1 MNSILVL
8 KTYRYNGMWVFDDDR
23 VGLVREALIAGCPEI
38 LEALHAEHKIND
50 PDNGFNLIFSPT
62 PFPGYQCKGEW
73 VKADEEFGGNW
84 YRAKLPNGNLQD
96 AWLCPALYKYFPE
109 APKELYIRVESIQ
122 PPSHILSVLQR
133 AVLQQG

>member
-8 KTYRYNGMWVFDDDR
+8 TTYRYNGLWVFDDDR

-38 LEALHAEHKIND
+38 LEALHAEYKIND

-62 PFPGYQCKGEW
+62 PFPGQQCKGEW

-84 YRAKLPNGNLQD
+84 YRATLPNGKLQD

-109 APKELYIRVESIQ
+109 APKELYIRVESL
-122 PPSHILSVLQR
+122 PAGTVLQR
-133 AVLQQG
+133 SDTVVE